1 MAGIPSVVTT
11 TTVATSGTGTTA
23 TVQLNRAPMVAVGTK
38 VLISGVDPVAYNG
51 EFTVTARSNTSPYS
65 VSFASTATGSM
76 KRAGNFA
83 LAPTV
88 TAQGGGVKSYTN
100 TANTTAATTETV
112 TLTQAGAAT
121 AIQKYYAT
129 LTLDAA
135 INVAIGSTISVSSSM
150 VPAGYRTTALGVT
163 PAVTGMV
170 TGVSDVYPYSV
181 SYEVNSA
188 LGAQTAAGVVTVTGT
203 QFDSGDYGTVGK
215 TANLMAGNNQDNV
228 MSFYQGQQD
237 AGLEAKK
244 NDLFIGLNPN
254 LPFPLA
260 ILEKAA
266 QMLMRS
272 GYDLVIGVVTTAAQA
287 AVAVGQIVGAVVG
300 WISEAIDE
308 VGKIVGDIGQAIAD
322 GVGNTFQNFLDFLN
336 HAFGKDNVAGVGVAT
351 GTNVNSLAD
360 SVHNLTDKAFTAVG
374 STETLTSFWNE
385 PRQIP
390 VWVGAQTDDVSYPH
404 YLINASAN
412 TIFGTGATTTQ
423 DRVIVI
429 PVVAS
434 QDRTYDVIKFGVT
447 AMTATRLQVALY
459 DVEETTGA
467 ATKVV
472 DLGNVISETYLVKI
486 ANKALVNGGSF
497 RLAYGAQITAAIIWN
512 ATPATLAASIQS
524 ALTALTNIGAGKAT
538 VTVNATE
545 TIGSTVGFDV
555 LIDGPVGPISALT
568 LSSNSLTVPTW
579 NASTNSPTLA
589 NGTGT
594 SGQTYRVTTAGT
606 ALGITFAVGDY
617 ITYTGTVWQK
627 SLSLNDGNSLPVT
640 TATITKASRI
650 DIATTTIQTLVLP
663 TPIDVQKGEVY
674 YIAILANGGTI
685 NLSYSSTISGTSL
698 VNYGRYPR
706 FLASFNTLGIFP
718 ALEMNMPNAQF
729 SSDGTFRPFWG
740 AVGVFAPNVIPAK
753 LALSDSFDRT
763 NATNLGSNWS
773 RQYSQTGTTGLK
785 IVSNTARSDSTTGS
799 TLSMLVQRM
808 NWLDQRVSATI
819 TREGYYSRVGMILIL
834 RGNGSGKFMYLR
846 VTQNLDFSVNAMYTT
861 AQIFSATS
869 YAQVGTNFLGGTARS
884 TVYSVSPAGIN
895 HGPTTQ
901 TWKFEA
907 IGNAY
912 YAYLNNTIVRT
923 WTDDGGGFPY
933 TTPATYDTH
942 KQVGVGGLYV
952 PRNQDGNDWLN
963 GQTNGVSIINN
974 FSATDL

>member
-76 KRAGNFA
+76 NRAGNFA

-215 TANLMAGNNQDNV
+215 TANLMGNNSQENV
-228 MSFYQGQQD
+228 QSFFQGNQNAD
-237 AGLEAKK
+237 LEAKK
-244 NDLFIGLNPN
+244 DALFAGLNPD

-260 ILEKAA
+260 ILEAVAKAF
-266 QMLMRS
+266 LRT
-272 GYDLVIGVVTTAAQA
+272 GYDLVIGAITTVAGAATAIGQVIGKVTD
-287 AVAVGQIVGAVVG
+287 
-300 WISEAIDE
+300 WISEAIDTA
-308 VGKIVGDIGQAIAD
+308 GKIVGDIGQAIAD

-412 TIFGTGATTTQ
+412 TIFGTGITTTQ

-497 RLAYGAQITAAIIWN
+497 RLAYGAQITAAITWN

-568 LSSNSLTVPTW
+568 LSSNSLTV
-579 NASTNSPTLA
+579 S
-589 NGTGT
+589 
-594 SGQTYRVTTAGT
+594 SG
-606 ALGITFAVGDY
+606 
-617 ITYTGTVWQK
+617 
-627 SLSLNDGNSLPVT
+627 SLP
-640 TATITKASRI
+640 TITTPVTKPSQI

-718 ALEMNMPNAQF
+718 TLPMDMPNAQF

-763 NATNLGSNWS
+763 NATTLGSNWS

-846 VTQNLDFSVNAMYTT
+846 VTQNLDFSIYAMYTT

-933 TTPATYDTH
+933 TTPSTNDTH

-952 PRNQDGNDWLN
+952 PRNQDGNDLL
-963 GQTNGVSIINN
+963 GAQTNGVSIINN